1 MNSRPLF
8 QLDNRLLQCAQWV
21 PDGAKV
27 ADIGT
32 DHAYLPIWLAK
43 SGKIASAVAAD
54 VREGPLDRARE
65 NILRYHVQETVSAR
79 LSDGLSAINPDE
91 ADTIIIAGMGGELI
105 AEILEKTPWLK
116 GNGKTLILQPM
127 TSARELRV
135 FLQKQGYSLQKE
147 KAVLSL
153 NRLYTVM
160 LVYASAVDALKNNV
174 LYPYIGALDPAESSE
189 NRDYILREANRLEKK
204 RQGMLAQ
211 QQTAQADELQ
221 SLIKELQ
228 KLAQG
233 GENHDNSR

>member
-8 QLDNRLLQCAQWV
+8 QLDNRLLLCAQWV

-43 SGKIASAVAAD
+43 SGRIASAIAAD
-54 VREGPLDRARE
+54 VREGPLARARE
-65 NILRYHVQETVSAR
+65 NILRYHVQSTVTAR
-79 LSDGLSAINPDE
+79 LSDGLSAVCPEE

-105 AEILEKTPWLK
+105 AEIIAKTPWLK
-116 GNGKTLILQPM
+116 GSGKTLILQPM
-127 TSARELRV
+127 TSALELRV
-135 FLQKQGYSLQKE
+135 FLAQQGYALQRE
-147 KAVLSL
+147 EAVLSL
-153 NRLYTVM
+153 GRLYTVM
-160 LVYASAVDALKNNV
+160 LVHAEAGDIKHDA
-174 LYPYIGALDPAESSE
+174 LYPYIGALDPAESEE
-189 NRDYILREANRLEKK
+189 NRAYILREANRLEKK
-204 RQGMLAQ
+204 RRGMLAE

-221 SLIKELQ
+221 RLITELQ